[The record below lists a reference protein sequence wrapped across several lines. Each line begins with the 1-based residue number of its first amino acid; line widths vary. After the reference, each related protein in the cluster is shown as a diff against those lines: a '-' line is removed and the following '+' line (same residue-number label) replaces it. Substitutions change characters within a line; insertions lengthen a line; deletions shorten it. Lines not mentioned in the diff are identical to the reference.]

1 MYSLSSVN
9 TVVQDVVVRSS
20 IRDFEKIALR
30 NMAHALFKDVQIA
43 GSLIQQP
50 AVVIDTLEAKS
61 PALLVVFRFATPE
74 NDECTYTFQFEVWPT
89 STVQRITPPTWMPRP
104 VRAVP
109 KPKMK
114 VSFIAERNS
123 VVYYNYAH
131 EGDFKTV
138 LTNMAKALGR

>member
-1 MYSLSSVN
+1 
-9 TVVQDVVVRSS
+9 
-20 IRDFEKIALR
+20 
-30 NMAHALFKDVQIA
+30 MAHALFKDVQIE

-50 AVVIDTLEAKS
+50 AVVVDTLEAKS
-61 PALLVVFRFATPE
+61 PALLVVFRFATPQK
-74 NDECTYTFQFEVWPT
+74 DECTYTFQFEVWPT
-89 STVQRITPPTWMPRP
+89 STVMRITPPPWMPRP

-123 VVYYNYAH
+123 VVYFNYAH